1 MSAWIVQTLVATSL
15 LMLIVMLLR
24 ERVASLFGP
33 RIAYLLWLLPALR
46 MVLPPLP
53 RTLIDPPI
61 EQIPVL
67 IDFVSLDGIV
77 APAPPGGTE
86 ALPTLW
92 DPIAALPW
100 GTILLA
106 AWLGGAVLHFGWH
119 ILAYRRFV
127 RRTLSQATPLPRLDR
142 DGIEVCASWAVD
154 GPFATGVFVK
164 TVVLPHDWRWRYS
177 EEELRL
183 ALRHEF
189 IHHLRWDLSANFA
202 ALALLSLHWFN
213 PIAHRAWRAFRA
225 DQELACD
232 ALVLAGATPSERH
245 SYGLAVVKSA
255 CSRTPVAACTL
266 GSRDELKR
274 RLRMMKSGKRSP
286 GRSVSGAV
294 LAVALLAGGLA
305 LTASGGMAAEAA
317 SEVVKPIGVALVGVP
332 AAPDVPEPP
341 EVPEAP
347 AMAPGDMP
355 EPPLAPAAPMALVAP
370 TAPQIVHLASAPPE
384 VPLPPVAPAPP
395 VAPGWAHGADA
406 AEAAADA
413 AERAADRA
421 ERDADRR
428 AQAMERAA
436 EARERAAERAADAR
450 ERAAERAAAAAERAA
465 GLAEKYAGRHAY
477 MMVLDE
483 KGERRIS
490 NDGSGRCA
498 GKGRVTETQVVTRDQ
513 GKGETRR
520 VVVCAAAPTEAEVR
534 KLTIDA
540 LEKARENLA
549 RSRALQ
555 GDGLKQALAGL
566 DAELARLRV
575 AAK

>member
-24 ERVASLFGP
+24 ERVAAVFGP

-67 IDFVSLDGIV
+67 IDFVSLDGLV
-77 APAPPGGTE
+77 DAAPSGAADP
-86 ALPTLW
+86 LPTLW

-106 AWLGGAVLHFGWH
+106 AWLGGAALHFGWH

-127 RRTLSQATPLPRLDR
+127 RETLSQATPLPRLDR
-142 DGIEVCASWAVD
+142 DGIEVCASRAVD

-232 ALVLAGATPSERH
+232 ALVLAGATPAERH

-317 SEVVKPIGVALVGVP
+317 REVVQPIGVALVGDA
-332 AAPDVPEPP
+332 AAPTEPAPP
-341 EVPEAP
+341 EAAALPFA
-347 AMAPGDMP
+347 DMP
-355 EPPLAPAAPMALVAP
+355 EPPVAPVAATEPRAPHAAQIASAAPEAPLPPAPPAPPAAPR
-370 TAPQIVHLASAPPE
+370 
-384 VPLPPVAPAPP
+384 
-395 VAPGWAHGADA
+395 WADGADA
-406 AEAAADA
+406 ADAVGAAADA

-428 AQAMERAA
+428 ANAMERVA
-436 EARERAAERAADAR
+436 EARERAMERAADAR
-450 ERAAERAAAAAERAA
+450 EWAAERAAVAAERAA
-465 GLAEKYAGRHAY
+465 GLAEKHAGRHAY

-490 NDGSGRCA
+490 SDGAGRCA
-498 GKGRVTETQVVTRDQ
+498 GKGRVTETQVVTRDH

-540 LEKARENLA
+540 LEKARESLA

-555 GDGLKQALAGL
+555 GDGLRQALAGL

-575 AAK
+575 APAK

>member
-15 LMLIVMLLR
+15 LMLIVMLVR
-24 ERVASLFGP
+24 ERAAAVFGP

-67 IDFVSLDGIV
+67 IDLVSLDGVVDAAPLGV
-77 APAPPGGTE
+77 ADP
-86 ALPTLW
+86 LPTLW

-100 GTILLA
+100 GTILLTL
-106 AWLGGAVLHFGWH
+106 WLGGAALHFGWH

-127 RRTLSQATPLPRLDR
+127 RRTLSQAMPLPRLDR
-142 DGIEVCASWAVD
+142 DGIEVCASRAVD

-189 IHHLRWDLSANFA
+189 VHHLRWDLSANFV

-232 ALVLAGATPSERH
+232 ALVLAGATPAERH

-294 LAVALLAGGLA
+294 LAVVLLAGGLA

-332 AAPDVPEPP
+332 DAPVAPEPP
-341 EVPEAP
+341 E
-347 AMAPGDMP
+347 
-355 EPPLAPAAPMALVAP
+355 APAAPLADAPAVPAALVAP
-370 TAPQIVHLASAPPE
+370 DAPLADVPAVHVASTAPAA
-384 VPLPPVAPAPP
+384 PLPPAPPAPP
-395 VAPGWAHGADA
+395 ALPRWADSADG

-421 ERDADRR
+421 ERDAERR
-428 AQAMERAA
+428 AHAIERAA
-436 EARERAAERAADAR
+436 EAREREADRAADQR

-465 GLAEKYAGRHAY
+465 GHAERHAGRHAY

-483 KGERRIS
+483 KGESRVS
-490 NDGSGRCA
+490 TSGAGRCN
-498 GKGRVTETQVVTRDQ
+498 GKGRVTETQVVTRDH
-513 GKGETRR
+513 GNGETRR

-555 GDGLKQALAGL
+555 GDRLEQALAGL

-575 AAK
+575 APVK